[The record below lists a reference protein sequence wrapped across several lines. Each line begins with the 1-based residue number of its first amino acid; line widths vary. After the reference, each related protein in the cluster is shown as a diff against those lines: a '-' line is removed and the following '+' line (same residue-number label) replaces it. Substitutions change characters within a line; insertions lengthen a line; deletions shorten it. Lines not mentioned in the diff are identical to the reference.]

1 MIAGGY
7 VDGAPYEST
16 IVVELVKSNSTPSFG
31 QLPSEQGNAI
41 GTVLGNDTLLCG
53 GYGDSYL
60 DTCISYHQ
68 DSKWSQS
75 HTMSNKR
82 GSAAGVAV
90 NSTTY
95 WILGGYDGSLH
106 WIPQNSSFKAKPMEF
121 LDQNFPME

>member
-1 MIAGGY
+1 MKKISCCCFLYCLHLWFTGRQYLIAGGY
-7 VDGAPYEST
+7 VDGSPYEST

-95 WILGGYDGSLH
+95 WILGGYDGSLY
-106 WIPQNSSFKAKPMEF
+106 
-121 LDQNFPME
+121 